1 MGSRFRGNAM
11 WRPHRERLVPVGVNI
26 SGGTHYSSSNAEA
39 RYNEHV
45 RKNQIRWWMW
55 RFSNYFTSYGLCT
68 KAGIVTHPPEAA
80 RPLNRSDPRHRLPV
94 CAHPTTFR
102 CRLPPLLIVIVTFPL
117 TAGDRALSRRRHCR
131 SLCAPAAAQL
141 LLPSCCRR
149 RHHRAAAAATI
160 SSCRRRC

>member
-117 TAGDRALSRRRHCR
+117 TAGDRALSRRRHRR